1 MYKKGCPADCD
12 NYRPISLVSILYKV
26 YASILLSR
34 LKSGGAEQRLW
45 RRQFGFRS
53 RRSTEDALFIVR
65 RRVEQA
71 WAARNGH
78 AFILA
83 LDWRKAFDCIS
94 VPKLLHA
101 LSRFGVPTAMV
112 EAVADIY
119 RNRQFKVEDGG
130 HLSSARPQCAGIS
143 QGCPLSPFLFGIL
156 MSALMTDAQ
165 AQLSTCSQAALSNG
179 YLEDILYADDT
190 LIIGRVGAH
199 VKEYMKAIE
208 QCGHECGLKIHW
220 GKVQLVKVRTNEE
233 LTGPDGQI
241 LSDKQSMIYL
251 GSTVHA
257 DGRFRADVG
266 RKLGAATADF
276 QALVAVWKNAGI
288 SSFRKLEIF
297 DAVVVSKLLYSTS
310 SAWLTKGDL
319 RKLDGF
325 HARCLRRILKIQP
338 SYISRVSN
346 DRVRAL
352 AKKPPFS
359 ELVRRSQ
366 LTLLG
371 GVLLDPGKKE
381 LRAATFHGDTM
392 MAETHAWVRRRGRPR
407 HEWTSQLLAVVRKAA
422 GNHGLTDVTSM
433 AQWSVLVDKA
443 IRPATVRM

>member
-1 MYKKGCPADCD
+1 M
-12 NYRPISLVSILYKV
+12 
-26 YASILLSR
+26 
-34 LKSGGAEQRLW
+34 
-45 RRQFGFRS
+45 
-53 RRSTEDALFIVR
+53 
-65 RRVEQA
+65 
-71 WAARNGH
+71 
-78 AFILA
+78 
-83 LDWRKAFDCIS
+83 
-94 VPKLLHA
+94 
-101 LSRFGVPTAMV
+101 
-112 EAVADIY
+112 
-119 RNRQFKVEDGG
+119 
-130 HLSSARPQCAGIS
+130 
-143 QGCPLSPFLFGIL
+143 
-156 MSALMTDAQ
+156 
-165 AQLSTCSQAALSNG
+165 
-179 YLEDILYADDT
+179 
-190 LIIGRVGAH
+190 IG
-199 VKEYMKAIE
+199 
-208 QCGHECGLKIHW
+208 L
-220 GKVQLVKVRTNEE
+220 
-233 LTGPDGQI
+233 
-241 LSDKQSMIYL
+241 MIYL

-297 DAVVVSKLLYSTS
+297 DAVVVSNPFYSTS

-407 HEWTSQLLAVVRKAA
+407 HEWTSQQLAVVRKAA